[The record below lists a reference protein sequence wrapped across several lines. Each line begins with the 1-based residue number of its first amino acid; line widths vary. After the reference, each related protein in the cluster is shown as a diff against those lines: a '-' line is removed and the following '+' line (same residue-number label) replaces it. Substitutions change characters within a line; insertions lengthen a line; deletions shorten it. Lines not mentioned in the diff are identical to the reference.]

1 MGYYSVIALAVSR
14 LPSKTDE
21 ARREIY
27 ERART
32 ALQEGLRGLDPPLSE
47 TVIANE
53 QAALDAAICTLEVV
67 TDMGGNAF
75 VVLLWSFFESQR
87 VQSLLGTTVT
97 RRGTIVAELIRGYFN
112 IDAAAIRVPVKTVL
126 ISLAGLQLFP
136 LSKRLRHVI
145 HETAK
150 SLVVICSQLGKVKT
164 RHGAFHKMQ
173 PITHSVAHNNLP
185 ISPCRAMI

>member
-1 MGYYSVIALAVSR
+1 MDYYSVIALAVSR

-53 QAALDAAICTLEVV
+53 EAALDAAICTLEVV

-75 VVLLWSFFESQR
+75 VVLLWLS
-87 VQSLLGTTVT
+87 
-97 RRGTIVAELIRGYFN
+97 A
-112 IDAAAIRVPVKTVL
+112 K
-126 ISLAGLQLFP
+126 AGLRAGEIAHLTWEMVTDP
-136 LSKRLRHVI
+136 K
-145 HETAK
+145 TMT
-150 SLVVICSQLGKVKT
+150 CSP
-164 RHGAFHKMQ
+164 A
-173 PITHSVAHNNLP
+173 
-185 ISPCRAMI
+185 